1 MMEYIIDGYNLIKS
15 TYLKRGERRSIEF
28 ARDLLGGILANYKR
42 KHPSVNF
49 TVVFDGRTIS
59 PADFRRQEIK
69 VLFSGD
75 ITADEKI
82 RRILESKKKG
92 IHEIIVVSDDREIQ
106 TGTKILGGSV
116 CRTAEFLEKISPVP
130 GKRKENKNPDKNLN
144 YKSILTIEKELKN
157 YYERKIGKS

>member
-1 MMEYIIDGYNLIKS
+1 MEYIIDGYNLIRS
-15 TYLKRGERRSIEF
+15 TYLSKTEKRSTGY
-28 ARDLLGGILANYKR
+28 ARDILTGILANYKR
-42 KHPSVNF
+42 KHPSINF
-49 TVVFDGRTIS
+49 TVVFDGKVIS

-82 RRILESKKKG
+82 RIILESKKKG

-116 CRTAEFLEKISPVP
+116 CRTTAFLEKISPVP
-130 GKRKENKNPDKNLN
+130 GKRKVNKNFNKNLN

-157 YYERKIGKS
+157 YYERKIEKS